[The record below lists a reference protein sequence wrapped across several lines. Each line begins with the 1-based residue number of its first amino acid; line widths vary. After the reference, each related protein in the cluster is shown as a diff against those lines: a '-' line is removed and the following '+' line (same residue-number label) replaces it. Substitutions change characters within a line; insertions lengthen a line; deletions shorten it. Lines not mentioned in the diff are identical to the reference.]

1 MVRGAGLALLF
12 WLPKS
17 KKRLPQTRHPA
28 ANENK
33 SETRGFE
40 SELLTSLALFPD
52 FESFLPI
59 LTREILNLSPTSY
72 FLKLYL

>member
-17 KKRLPQTRHPA
+17 RKRLPQTRHPA

-40 SELLTSLALFPD
+40 SELLPSFVFFPVFD
-52 FESFLPI
+52 SFLP
-59 LTREILNLSPTSY
+59 TLNPCNPY
-72 FLKLYL
+72 